1 MVVVVVEV
9 VEVVANCVCIDE
21 SGTDEFCIDMDMD
34 ISHWTVLVECVSDS
48 EIIEEYSP
56 SAHTQIQH
64 KQMCRRPEANSMHE
78 HTGERK

>member
-21 SGTDEFCIDMDMD
+21 SGTVEFCLAMDMD

-48 EIIEEYSP
+48 EIMEEYSP
-56 SAHTQIQH
+56 SAHTQSNINKRVGVQRQNPCTSTQE
-64 KQMCRRPEANSMHE
+64 K
-78 HTGERK
+78 K